1 MPWRFCCLRDGV
13 MSSVERLSELHIQN
27 FRCFK
32 EFHATS
38 LGDVNLL
45 IGKNNGGKTTMLEAI
60 EFSYQPY
67 RQFFMSCCRRKEFI
81 IQGKNKVIDH
91 EYLFYDKK
99 YEECKLFV
107 NENSI
112 FISKNIMKLKDCY
125 LNASEINVF
134 NFGDFLNIN
143 NVYEIWIENIKNKQM
158 IPMLLETD
166 LFKLDW
172 IYMVWNTIVG
182 NETEDYVIEMM
193 KIIEPH
199 LERIVFTSGE
209 AQPTPFVKIKGM
221 KERVHLGYLGE
232 GARRLFVLAM
242 FCAKSANSVLIVDEV
257 DLGFHYSIMS
267 KLWKMLLEWSKKFNI
282 QIFVTTHNQDC
293 LYALYKIVESGIESD
308 VKVMR
313 IDKNKS
319 EPLVYD
325 KSDLIE
331 ALESRVEIR

>member
-1 MPWRFCCLRDGV
+1 
-13 MSSVERLSELHIQN
+13 
-27 FRCFK
+27 
-32 EFHATS
+32 

-45 IGKNNGGKTTMLEAI
+45 IGKNNGGKTTFLEAI
-60 EFSYQPY
+60 EFSYQHY
-67 RQFFMSCCRRKEFI
+67 SRFFMSCCRRKEFI
-81 IQGKNKVIDH
+81 IQEKNKIIDY
-91 EYLFYDKK
+91 ECLFYEKK
-99 YEECKLFV
+99 HVECKLSV
-107 NENSI
+107 NKNFI
-112 FISKNIMKLKDCY
+112 FTSKNTIKIKDIY
-125 LNASEINVF
+125 LNEVGF
-134 NFGDFLNIN
+134 NMGDIGSSLNLN
-143 NVYEIWIENIKNKQM
+143 NVYDIWIENVKNKKM
-158 IPMLLETD
+158 TPMLLETD
-166 LFKLDW
+166 LFKVDW

-267 KLWKMLLEWSKKFNI
+267 KLWNMLLEWSKKFNI

-293 LYALYKIVESGIESD
+293 LYALYKIVESGIEND
-308 VKVMR
+308 VKIMK
-313 IDKNKS
+313 IDKNKT

-325 KSDLIE
+325 KNDLVE
-331 ALESRVEIR
+331 ALESKVEIR